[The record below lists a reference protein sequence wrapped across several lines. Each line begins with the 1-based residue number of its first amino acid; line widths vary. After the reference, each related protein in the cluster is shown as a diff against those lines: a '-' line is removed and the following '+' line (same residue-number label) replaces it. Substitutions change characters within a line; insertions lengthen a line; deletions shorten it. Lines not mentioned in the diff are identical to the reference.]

1 MRTEITDTQTP
12 ERSIVRHISRD
23 IREKFLNFFFFPESL
38 IFGFTLVITGEHLCT
53 IALYFQKGRAISLFD
68 PLAMQTFAEHV
79 TESIRPAHRNSPL
92 SGNSF
97 LQGVNDVFHL
107 STAIRLSGQSRCT
120 KQYT

>member
-53 IALYFQKGRAISLFD
+53 IALYFQKGRAISLF
-68 PLAMQTFAEHV
+68 AM
-79 TESIRPAHRNSPL
+79 IRELPSPL
-92 SGNSF
+92 MFAFIGEQAGFGAS
-97 LQGVNDVFHL
+97 HL
-107 STAIRLSGQSRCT
+107 SDSSRVSVA
-120 KQYT
+120 KQPNH

>member
-1 MRTEITDTQTP
+1 MKITP
-12 ERSIVRHISRD
+12 ELIQY
-23 IREKFLNFFFFPESL
+23 LESL
-38 IFGFTLVITGEHLCT
+38 ARIELTPAEEATVGDQLQELLTYIDTLSQLDTDM
-53 IALYFQKGRAISLFD
+53 YFQKGRAISLFD
-68 PLAMQTFAEHV
+68 PLTMQPFAEHV